1 MNHTQTLK
9 KRRGNNLTH
18 SLRPIL
24 EANISLITKSD
35 KKNYMRRKLLNQI
48 KIIH

>member
-1 MNHTQTLK
+1 MNHSQTLK

-35 KKNYMRRKLLNQI
+35 KKITWEENYSTK
-48 KIIH
+48 